1 MSAITE
7 FRDRTFHSVRDQG
20 SGRAFSGFSF
30 LDCHFQSCF
39 VHCERVEVGQRTRL
53 AEISLR
59 NCSHAGCAL
68 DGGVVEDVL
77 VENFKTAKMFH
88 TWGTVFKHVTF
99 KGRIGRVMLSDLFE
113 MPFKGKITSVQRAF
127 EKANAEYYA
136 RVDWALDIS
145 QAEFDDFDCRGVP
158 SRLVRRNP
166 ETQMMLTRERVLAH
180 KDAIGAGGRYWD
192 GLVRLFLGRADR
204 PGGVVRAGDAIYIV
218 PRKPPDGFDRPSLI
232 AGISALRKAG
242 VAEPD

>member
-1 MSAITE
+1 MSAMAE
-7 FRDRTFHSVRDQG
+7 FRNRTLESLHDHN
-20 SGRAFSGFSF
+20 SGRTYAEASFFS
-30 LDCHFQSCF
+30 CHFQSSTMY
-39 VHCERVEVGQRTRL
+39 CETVDIGRRTHVRDL
-53 AEISLR
+53 KFYD
-59 NCSHAGCAL
+59 CSHAGCAIK
-68 DGGVVEDVL
+68 GCIIEEVL

-127 EKANAEYYA
+127 EKANAEYYS